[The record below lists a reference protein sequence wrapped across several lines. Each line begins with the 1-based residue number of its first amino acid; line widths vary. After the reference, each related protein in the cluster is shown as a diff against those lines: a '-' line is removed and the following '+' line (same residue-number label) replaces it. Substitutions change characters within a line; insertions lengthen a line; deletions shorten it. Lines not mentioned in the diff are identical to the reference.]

1 MVDLHPNKGL
11 LLLCRD
17 VSHELLDKAR
27 GASKAL
33 EACLATLSDGVD
45 NDAVRE
51 ALGMDATTI
60 MNDHRMDD
68 DAAASSALQKVLCKP
83 LHCAQKEFV
92 VTQESS
98 CPPVCSC
105 QDIFLGRTLKCISLG
120 GHSGIRR
127 PKQLLWSLS
136 AVNW

>member
-1 MVDLHPNKGL
+1 MWPERGL
-11 LLLCRD
+11 ILVCRD

-68 DAAASSALQKVLCKP
+68 DAAATSALQKVQLISAHLIWKGLYCVALVCK
-83 LHCAQKEFV
+83 F
-92 VTQESS
+92 S
-98 CPPVCSC
+98 
-105 QDIFLGRTLKCISLG
+105 
-120 GHSGIRR
+120 
-127 PKQLLWSLS
+127 
-136 AVNW
+136 